1 MISSHGFPLNCK
13 THSAYAGET
22 SMNTHTRISAR
33 NSDTARP
40 MVFYDGDCPLCR
52 REIAHY
58 RRMDSAKRLHWVDAA
73 NEPETLA
80 GHGLSL
86 ERTMAELHALDA
98 AGRWQRGVD
107 AFLVIWQHLPAYR
120 WLAKLVTVL
129 RHFAAWRYR
138 HRCETG
144 SCTTRAGARSR

>member
-1 MISSHGFPLNCK
+1 
-13 THSAYAGET
+13 
-22 SMNTHTRISAR
+22 MNTQTHISPR
-33 NSDTARP
+33 NSDAARP
-40 MVFYDGDCPLCR
+40 MVLYDGDCPLCR

-58 RRMDSAKRLHWVDAA
+58 RRLDSAKRLHWVDAV

-86 ERTMAELHALDA
+86 EQAMAELHVLDA
-98 AGRWQRGVD
+98 AGHWQRGVD

-129 RHFAAWRYR
+129 GLRRPLGFAYRHFAAWRYR
-138 HRCETG
+138 QRCKTG
-144 SCTTRAGARSR
+144 SCTTRPGVRSR

>member
-1 MISSHGFPLNCK
+1 MSSR
-13 THSAYAGET
+13 THVSAQ
-22 SMNTHTRISAR
+22 NTGPS
-33 NSDTARP
+33 RP
-40 MVFYDGDCPLCR
+40 MVFYDGGCPLCR

-58 RRMDSAKRLHWVDAA
+58 RRMDSAKSLCWVDAL

-80 GHGLSL
+80 EHGLSL
-86 ERTMAELHALDA
+86 EQAMAELHVLDT

-129 RHFAAWRYR
+129 GLRRPLGFFYRHFAAWRNR
-138 HRCETG
+138 RRCVTG
-144 SCTTRAGARSR
+144 SCTTSAGVRSR